1 MTNSALQQLH
11 DLAPDVCAQAEYAL
25 TLLAPRTRRD
35 ALMAALDVLAQTPT
49 PAARIPLLDLYA
61 HFADQQGKRDPGAY
75 VRSAVLQAL
84 RPMVEPGDRDLLLI
98 AVTTYEYSP
107 PDFTDDACLL
117 RAAGLIALSDVDDE
131 LSRYHAVRLLADMEN
146 TEKMSGEPA
155 VTAALVLGAQHELT
169 PLFFYAMRPA
179 HADYGEVMADSL
191 RQLTAL
197 PPAMIPGLLV
207 RHGESEDAIVLLG
220 LFDLLLAHESGP
232 QGIDYINDFLAATRQ
247 YDVYRYLVTAMIAS
261 GNQTLLNTLLASARY
276 ERDKEK
282 ITILTRAL
290 ALMAGNRAVD
300 EVMDWLIG

>member
-11 DLAPDVCAQAEYAL
+11 DLAPDARAQAEYAL
-25 TLLAPRTRRD
+25 TLLTPRTRRD
-35 ALMAALDVLAQTPT
+35 VLMAALDILAQTPT
-49 PAARIPLLDLYA
+49 PAARISLLDLYA

-84 RPMVEPGDRDLLLI
+84 RPTVEPGDRDTLLT

-107 PDFTDDACLL
+107 PDFTDDASLL

-146 TEKMSGEPA
+146 TERMSGEPA
-155 VTAALVLGAQHELT
+155 VTAAQVLGAQHELT

-179 HADYGEVMADSL
+179 HPDYGEVMAESL

-197 PPAMIPGLLV
+197 PPAMIPTLV
-207 RHGESEDAIVLLG
+207 ARHDESEDAIILLG
-220 LFDLLLAHESGP
+220 LFDLLLGHESGP
-232 QGIDYINDFLAATRQ
+232 QEIDYINDFLAATRQ

-290 ALMAGNRAVD
+290 ALMAGNPAVD
-300 EVMDWLIG
+300 EVIELIG